1 MSEQKLQQSQRY
13 ASTALALL
21 ERNAVP
27 PFPDFYRLFYDYLA
41 GLQQVT
47 SWRVDAVLH
56 DGGREP
62 VRERLYQEF
71 VQPYE
76 RSEAIDSASSLI
88 NEKIEVLTALI
99 DDARDSN
106 RAHSASLEV
115 AASSLAANSTR
126 AALLKDWIKRLE
138 TANRRAIDT
147 NKRLAMDMEATAAA
161 FQGVCEELAR
171 HRRDSQIDPLTG
183 LANRLGFDAS
193 LAMAMADAREN
204 GRQFALAIID
214 IDHFKSLNDSY
225 GHQAGDNVLRFV
237 ARSLLAN
244 SRDSDAIGRFGGD
257 EFVAILRDADARQ
270 ADSAADLLCRSMREI
285 DLQQCIG
292 TDVLGNITCSVG
304 ITCFQEG
311 DTVASMLGRAD
322 RCLYEAKHTG
332 RNRWVSAAAVRAGL
346 EAQSA

>member
-1 MSEQKLQQSQRY
+1 LSEQKLQQSQRY
-13 ASTALALL
+13 ASAALALL

-47 SWRVDAVLH
+47 SWRVEAVLH

-62 VRERLYQEF
+62 VRERLYKEF

-76 RSEAIDSASSLI
+76 RGEAVDSAGSLVT
-88 NEKIEVLTALI
+88 ERIEVLTALI
-99 DDARDSN
+99 DDAMDSN
-106 RAHSASLEV
+106 RAHSASLE
-115 AASSLAANSTR
+115 AAATSLAANSTR

-138 TANRRAIDT
+138 TANRIAIET
-147 NKRLAMDMEATAAA
+147 NKRLVKDMDATAAA

-183 LANRLGFDAS
+183 VANRLGFDAS
-193 LAMAMADAREN
+193 LALAMADAREN

-244 SRDSDAIGRFGGD
+244 SRGSDAVGRFGGD
-257 EFVAILRDADARQ
+257 EFVAVVRDADERQ
-270 ADSAADLLCRSMREI
+270 ADGAADRLCRSMREI

-292 TDVLGNITCSVG
+292 DDVLGNITCSVG
-304 ITCFQEG
+304 ITCFREG
-311 DTVASMLGRAD
+311 DTVSSMLGRAD
-322 RCLYEAKHTG
+322 QCLYEAKHTG
-332 RNRWVSAAAVRAGL
+332 RNRWVSNTPAMASL